1 MKHRFGGTPGAM
13 DDDVPSRPVSPT
25 SPRVVDVLVPV
36 AIDQAYSYRVPR
48 GQELKPG
55 DVVAVPLGPREVLG
69 VVWAENP
76 NPDPRLHNRLKD
88 VGEKLDVP
96 PLREELRRLVDWV
109 ANYTLSA
116 RGQVLGMT
124 LRMGAHLGPERQR
137 VGVRQVG
144 PPPQRLTPAR
154 RRLLELVA
162 DGLLHGK
169 SELAKEAGVS
179 PGVIDGLVDE
189 GTLGV
194 EPMPREPAAPLPD
207 PDFAP
212 ADFSPEQ
219 AAAAE
224 TMRAL
229 VMAGGFQAALLDG
242 VTGSGKTEVYF
253 EAVAE
258 IIRQGRQ
265 SLILMP
271 EIALTGQFLERFAQR
286 FGVRPLEWHSE
297 LTPRTR
303 ARNWAA
309 IAAGEA
315 RVVVGARSALFLPY
329 GDLGLIVV
337 DEEHDQAYKQE
348 DGAHYHARDMAVVRA
363 SIAKIPVVLAS
374 ATPSVETEV
383 NARKG
388 RYKRIALPS
397 RFGGQHMPQIEAID
411 LRREGPMRGRFI
423 SPRLAEQVG
432 FAIERHEQALLF
444 LNRRGYAP
452 LTLCRA
458 CGHRFACT
466 ICDAWLVDH
475 RFRQRLVCHHCGF
488 SMPRPQVCPHCAA
501 EQSLVA
507 VGPGV
512 ERLQEEA
519 ASLFPQARTMVLS
532 SDLISSIETMRSELN
547 AIAEGRV
554 DIIIGTQLVAKGHNF
569 PRLNLVGVVDADL
582 GLSNGDPRAAE
593 RTFQL
598 LNQVIGR
605 AGRDQGRGVGFLQ
618 THQPEHP
625 VMKALVA
632 CDREAFYASEIEIR
646 ERTLYPPFGRL
657 ASLIISAGDRPTA
670 EGFARKLAAS
680 APLDERVQVLGP
692 AEAPLAVIKGRYRF
706 RLLVKSARGF
716 DLSNYLRSWLA
727 QGPKT
732 KGNLKLEVD
741 VDPQSF
747 L

>member
-1 MKHRFGGTPGAM
+1 M
-13 DDDVPSRPVSPT
+13 DHVTRNGMPSSSSAT
-25 SPRVVDVLVPV
+25 RVVDVLVPV
-36 AIDQAYSYRVPR
+36 AINQTYSYRVPR
-48 GQELKPG
+48 GLEIAPG
-55 DVVAVPLGPREVLG
+55 DVVTVPLGAREVIA

-76 NPDPRLHNRLKD
+76 APDPRLHNRLKD
-88 VGEKLDVP
+88 IGEKLDVP
-96 PLREELRRLVDWV
+96 PLREELRTLVDWV

-116 RGQVLGMT
+116 RGMVMRMT
-124 LRMGAHLGPERQR
+124 LRMGEHLGPERVR
-137 VGVRQVG
+137 PGVRLVG
-144 PPPQRLTPAR
+144 APPQRMTPAR
-154 RRLLELVA
+154 RRLIEVLS

-169 SELAKEAGVS
+169 SDAAKEAGVS
-179 PGVIDGLVDE
+179 AGVVDGLVDE
-189 GTLGV
+189 GTLAV
-194 EPMPREPAAPLPD
+194 EPMPPPPPPPQPD
-207 PDFAP
+207 PDFAVP
-212 ADFSPEQ
+212 DFSRSQ
-219 AAAAE
+219 RTAVDA
-224 TMRAL
+224 MRAL
-229 VMAGGFQAALLDG
+229 ASNGTFHVALLDG

-258 IIRQGRQ
+258 TIRRGKQA
-265 SLILMP
+265 LILMP
-271 EIALTGQFLERFAQR
+271 EIALTGQFRDRFAAR
-286 FGVRPLEWHSE
+286 FGERPLEWHSE

-303 ARNWAA
+303 ARNWVA
-309 IAAGEA
+309 ISSGAA

-329 GDLGLIVV
+329 ADLGLIIV
-337 DEEHDQAYKQE
+337 DEEHDQAYKQDE
-348 DGAHYHARDMAVVRA
+348 GAHYHARDMAVVRA
-363 SIAKIPVVLAS
+363 HIAKIPIVLAS
-374 ATPSVETEV
+374 ATPSVESEV

-388 RYKRIALPS
+388 RYQRVALTS

-423 SPRLAEQVG
+423 SPRLAGEIRT
-432 FAIERHEQALLF
+432 AIERREQALLF

-488 SMPRPQVCPHCAA
+488 SMPRPHQCPHCAA
-501 EQSLVA
+501 EESLVA

-519 ASLFPQARTMVLS
+519 AALFPEARTMVLS
-532 SDLISSIETMRSELN
+532 SDLVTSVETMRSELN
-547 AIAEGRV
+547 EIAEGRV
-554 DIIIGTQLVAKGHNF
+554 DIIIGTQLVAKGHHF

-605 AGRDQGRGVGFLQ
+605 AGREQGHGIGYLQ

-625 VMKALVA
+625 VMRALVA
-632 CDREAFYASEIEIR
+632 SDREAFYASEIDQR
-646 ERTLYPPFGRL
+646 ERSGYPPFGRL
-657 ASLIISAGDRPTA
+657 ASLIVSAGDRPTA
-670 EGFARKLAAS
+670 EGFARQLVRV
-680 APLDERVQVLGP
+680 APVDESIQVLGP

-706 RLLVKSARGF
+706 RLLVKSARGV
-716 DLSNYLRSWLA
+716 DLSGYLRDWLA
-727 QGPKT
+727 AGPKT

>member
-1 MKHRFGGTPGAM
+1 MDHATYQTSSAVTPT
-13 DDDVPSRPVSPT
+13 RI
-25 SPRVVDVLVPV
+25 VDVLVPV
-36 AIDQAYSYRVPR
+36 ALNQTYSYRVPR
-48 GQELKPG
+48 GMELRTG
-55 DVVAVPLGPREVLG
+55 DVIAVPLGPREVVA
-69 VVWAENP
+69 VVWAENA

-88 VGEKLDVP
+88 VSEKLDVP
-96 PLREELRRLVDWV
+96 PLRGELRSLVDWV

-116 RGQVLGMT
+116 RGMVLRMT
-124 LRMGAHLGPERQR
+124 LRMGENLGPERAR
-137 VGVRQVG
+137 MGVRLVG
-144 PPPQRLTPAR
+144 EPPRRLTPAR
-154 RRLLELVA
+154 RRVIEVLS
-162 DGLLHGK
+162 DGLLHNK
-169 SELAKEAGVS
+169 SDAAREAGVS
-179 PGVIDGLVDE
+179 TGVIDGLVDE
-189 GTLGV
+189 GTLTV
-194 EPMPREPAAPLPD
+194 ETMPRALPPPPPD
-207 PDFAP
+207 PAYAQP
-212 ADFSPEQ
+212 DFSRQ
-219 AAAAE
+219 QRSAVDA
-224 TMRAL
+224 MRAL
-229 VMAGGFQAALLDG
+229 AANGSFHVALLDG

-258 IIRQGRQ
+258 TIRRGKQ

-271 EIALTGQFLERFAQR
+271 EIALTGQFLDRFAAR
-286 FGVRPLEWHSE
+286 FGVRPMEWHSE

-309 IAAGEA
+309 ISGGEA
-315 RVVVGARSALFLPY
+315 PVVVGARSALFLPY
-329 GDLGLIVV
+329 ADLGLIVV
-337 DEEHDQAYKQE
+337 DEEHDQAYKQD
-348 DGAHYHARDMAVVRA
+348 DGVHYHARDMAVVRA
-363 SIAKIPVVLAS
+363 HVAKIPIVLAS

-388 RYKRIALPS
+388 RYQRIVLPA

-411 LRREGPMRGRFI
+411 LRREAPARGRFI
-423 SPRLAEQVG
+423 SPRLAEQVN
-432 FAIERHEQALLF
+432 FAIGRREQALLF

-488 SMPRPQVCPHCAA
+488 SMPRPPACPNCAA
-501 EQSLVA
+501 EESLVA

-519 ASLFPQARTMVLS
+519 AALFPNARTMVLS
-532 SDLISSIETMRSELN
+532 SDLITSIETMRSELN
-547 AIAEGRV
+547 EIAAGRV
-554 DIIIGTQLVAKGHNF
+554 DIIIGTQLVAKGHHF

-593 RTFQL
+593 RTWQL

-605 AGRDQGRGVGFLQ
+605 AGRDQGRGVGYLQ

-632 CDREAFYASEIEIR
+632 CDREAFYENEIGSR
-646 ERTLYPPFGRL
+646 ERTGYPPFGRL
-657 ASLIISAGDRPTA
+657 ASLIISAGDRASA
-670 EGFARKLAAS
+670 EGFARRLAAL
-680 APLDERVQVLGP
+680 APREERVQVLGP

-706 RLLVKSARGF
+706 RLLLKSARGF
-716 DLSNYLRSWLA
+716 DLSDYLRDWLA
-727 QGPKT
+727 IGPKP

-741 VDPQSF
+741 IDPQSF